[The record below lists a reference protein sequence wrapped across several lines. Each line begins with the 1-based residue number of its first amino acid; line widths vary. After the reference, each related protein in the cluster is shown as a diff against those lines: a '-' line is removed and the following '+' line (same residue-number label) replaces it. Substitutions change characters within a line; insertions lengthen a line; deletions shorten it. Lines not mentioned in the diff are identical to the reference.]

1 MNTLLQIPAE
11 PALSSWP
18 IAVLLI
24 SVAFIIVSITVFRLH
39 AFLALIGGALLAGWL
54 SAGSSAE
61 MLQTIENVSKGFG
74 NTAAGV
80 GIVIALAAIIGMAL
94 MDSGAAD
101 RIVRGL
107 MSAFGENRVAWA
119 LMLSGFL
126 LSVPVFFDTVF
137 FLLIPIACTL
147 ALRTGKNFVWYV
159 MAMAAGGA
167 ITHSMVPPTP
177 GPLLIA
183 DALSLDLGVAMMA
196 GMFAA
201 IPPAIVALF
210 VAKWMDQRGP
220 IPVRESAGISLEDM
234 KTALEKPDDQ
244 LPGFWVS
251 LLPVA
256 FPALLLA
263 GASIVSVLE
272 KNGLMSL
279 SEVPFLGGAIQVM
292 GNKIIALTIGA
303 IAALAIL
310 ARQEKLS
317 LKAMGERFSGP
328 LEVAGVII
336 LITSA
341 GGAYGTIIRTSGIGE
356 LIQSYAEAYQLNYVL
371 LAWLFTLFI
380 RTAQGSATVAMI
392 TGAGLMAAI
401 MGDGSAL
408 PYHPLYIYLA
418 IGFGSIGGSWM
429 NDSGFWVV
437 GKLSGFTEKETLRT
451 WTVMLTIISVV
462 GLIPVLL
469 FSWILPLK

>member
-11 PALSSWP
+11 PVLSSWP
-18 IAVLLI
+18 IVVLFV
-24 SVAFIIVSITVFRLH
+24 SVAFIVVTITVFRLH
-39 AFLALIGGALLAGWL
+39 AFFALIGGALIAGWL
-54 SAGSSAE
+54 SADSSAA
-61 MLQTIENVSKGFG
+61 MLQTIQDVSTGFG

-107 MSAFGENRVAWA
+107 MNSFGEQRVAWA
-119 LMLSGFL
+119 LMVSGFL

-147 ALRTGKNFVWYV
+147 ALRTGKHFVWYV
-159 MAMAAGGA
+159 AAMAAGGA

-183 DALSLDLGVAMMA
+183 DALSLDLGTAMMA
-196 GMFAA
+196 GFLGAL
-201 IPPAIVALF
+201 PPAIVALY
-210 VAKWMDQRGP
+210 VAKWMDKRGP
-220 IPVRESAGISLEDM
+220 IPVRPSAGISLEDM
-234 KTALEKPDDQ
+234 KLALKKSDDE

-256 FPALLLA
+256 FPAILLA

-272 KNGLMSL
+272 KNEIMSL
-279 SEVPFLGGAIQVM
+279 AGAPFIRGTIQVL

-317 LKAMGERFSGP
+317 FKALGERFAGP

-341 GGAYGTIIRTSGIGE
+341 GGAFGTIIRGSGIGE
-356 LIQSYAEAYQLNYVL
+356 LIQSYAETYNLNYVL

-401 MGDGSAL
+401 IGDGSAL

-451 WTVMLTIISVV
+451 WSLMLLIISVV
-462 GLIPVLL
+462 GLIPVWL
-469 FSWILPLK
+469 FSYILPLK